1 MLIKSTPSWTIK
13 EGRETPESIY
23 MNRRSLIKGFAGAL
37 AVGSVGGNLISSG
50 AMAQEGR
57 APMDFT
63 HNDAYVLDR
72 DLTPEDVNLKYN
84 NFYEFGSHK
93 RISSNAEKNLV
104 PRPWEVVI
112 DGMVNKPMTMD
123 VDELIAKVGGLQER
137 LYRHRGVEAWSMTVP
152 WIGFPVQKLVDLVD
166 PLGSAKYLRMETFND
181 GAMADG
187 IGSQPWYP
195 WPYVEGITMAEATT
209 DLAFL
214 AVGAYGKQIA
224 NSMGAPIRLHLPW
237 KYGFKSIKSIVKFSF
252 VEERP
257 VSFWEEISDGREYGF
272 WANVNPQV
280 PHKRWSQAMETVL
293 HTQERVPT
301 LMFNGYGEQVAH
313 LYTDLQ
319 DQELYV

>member
-1 MLIKSTPSWTIK
+1 MLIKSIPNWAIK
-13 EGRETPESIY
+13 EGQETPEAIY
-23 MNRRSLIKGFAGAL
+23 LNRRSLIKGFAGAL
-37 AVGSVGGNLISSG
+37 AVGSVGGNIGG
-50 AMAQEGR
+50 ALAQAGR

-63 HNDAYVLDR
+63 HNDAFVLDR
-72 DLTPEDVNLKYN
+72 ELTPEDVNIRYN

-93 RISSNAEKNLV
+93 RISDNAERNLK
-104 PRPWEVVI
+104 PRPWQIEI
-112 DGMVNKPMTMD
+112 DGLVNKPLTLD
-123 VDELIAKVGGLQER
+123 VDELIGRVGGLEER
-137 LYRHRGVEAWSMTVP
+137 LYRHRCVEAWSMTVP

-181 GAMADG
+181 GEMADG

-195 WPYVEGITMAEATT
+195 WPYVEGITMAEASN

-214 AVGAYGKQIA
+214 VVGAYGKQVA

-257 VSFWEEISDGREYGF
+257 VSYWEEISKGREYGF
-272 WANVNPQV
+272 WANVNPEV
-280 PHKRWSQAMETVL
+280 PHKRWSQANETVL

-301 LMFNGYGEQVAH
+301 LLYNGYGEQVAH
-313 LYTDLQ
+313 LYAGMEDQDLF
-319 DQELYV
+319 V

>member
-1 MLIKSTPSWTIK
+1 MLIKSIPNWAIK
-13 EGRETPESIY
+13 EGQETPEAIY
-23 MNRRSLIKGFAGAL
+23 LNRRSLIKGFAGAL
-37 AVGSVGGNLISSG
+37 AVGSVGGNIGG
-50 AMAQEGR
+50 ALAQAGR

-63 HNDAYVLDR
+63 HNDAFVLDR
-72 DLTPEDVNLKYN
+72 ELTPEDVNIRYN

-93 RISSNAEKNLV
+93 RISDNAERNLK
-104 PRPWEVVI
+104 PRPWQIEI
-112 DGMVNKPMTMD
+112 AGLVNKPLTLD
-123 VDELIAKVGGLQER
+123 VDELIGRVGGLEER
-137 LYRHRGVEAWSMTVP
+137 LYRHRCVEAWSMTVP

-181 GAMADG
+181 GEMADG

-195 WPYVEGITMAEATT
+195 WPYVEGITMAEATN

-214 AVGAYGKQIA
+214 VVGAYGKQVA

-257 VSFWEEISDGREYGF
+257 VSYWEEISKGREYGF
-272 WANVNPQV
+272 WANVNPEV
-280 PHKRWSQAMETVL
+280 PHKRWSQANETVL

-301 LMFNGYGEQVAH
+301 LLYNGYGEQVAH
-313 LYTDLQ
+313 LYAGMEDQDLFI
-319 DQELYV
+319 